1 MKNRNTVKLLGVSLL
16 SLIALFVPIAL
27 AVDFDFYAPDLISKE
42 SYRKISMDFRD
53 ASLKT
58 ILKVF
63 SEQAGLNFIAS
74 QVVQDRSITL
84 FLDNVPLQEAMDK
97 IMSANNLIYELEP
110 GSNVFIVKEW
120 GRPEVETITKVYNL
134 KYTRLA
140 SSTLQKAISAG
151 SAKGSAAGGGAAA
164 AGGGSAS
171 SGGAQAGAGGEGGG
185 ETGIESSIKGVMTS
199 YGKVMQDPRTNS
211 LIVTD
216 IPSQFELID
225 RVVALLDVPTPQ
237 VMIEVE
243 MLDVSKRTVDQMG
256 VKTTPGL
263 MSLTGSSV
271 PTKFPNFMWKG
282 QDLSGLATPSFTY
295 GTLSAAVFQAV
306 LDYLTTD
313 TKTKFLARPRILSL
327 SNETAEI
334 KITTNEAVGLKTTTQ
349 SAQGAST
356 QTQEAERY
364 ETGISLNVTPQVDPA
379 TGTVTMFIKPTVSQ
393 ARSGGTFGGTTFKD
407 PEVRSS
413 STTLMVK
420 DGETIVVGGLI
431 RTNEET
437 TISKMPIVGDIPIIG
452 ALFRHKNSTKE
463 ERELIVFITPR
474 IIGFDNAST
483 FAKND
488 ITSSGLMPYRE
499 QSSAVSRKEAVDNML
514 ERWDN

>member
-1 MKNRNTVKLLGVSLL
+1 MKNMNPVTAKLLAVSML
-16 SLIALFVPIAL
+16 SLIVLFVPIAL
-27 AVDFDFYAPDLISKE
+27 AADFDFYAPDLISKE

-74 QVVQDRSITL
+74 QAVQDRSITL
-84 FLDNVPLQEAMDK
+84 FLDNVPLQEAMNK
-97 IMSANNLIYELEP
+97 IMSANNLIYDLEP

-120 GRPEVETITKVYNL
+120 GRPDIETITKVYYL

-151 SAKGSAAGGGAAA
+151 STAASTS
-164 AGGGSAS
+164 GGSAS
-171 SGGAQAGAGGEGGG
+171 GAQASGGGSQEGAGEGS
-185 ETGIESSIKGVMTS
+185 TAGIESSIKGVMTS
-199 YGKVMQDPRTNS
+199 NGKVMQDARTNS

-225 RVVALLDVPTPQ
+225 RVIALLDVPTPQ

-256 VKTTPGL
+256 VKTSPNI
-263 MSLTGSSV
+263 MSLSGASRDTR
-271 PTKFPNFMWKG
+271 FPNFFAKG
-282 QDLSGLATPSFTY
+282 INLDAPTFTY
-295 GTLSAAVFQAV
+295 GTLSAAVFSAV

-313 TKTKFLARPRILSL
+313 SKTKFLARPRILSL

-334 KITTNEAVGLKTTTQ
+334 KITTQEAVGLKTTTQ
-349 SAQGAST
+349 SAEGAST
-356 QTQEAERY
+356 QTQEAERF
-364 ETGISLNVTPQVDPA
+364 ETGISLNVTPQVDAA

-393 ARSGGTFGGTTFKD
+393 AKTGGTFGSTTFKD
-407 PEVRSS
+407 PEIRSS

-431 RTNEET
+431 RTNDET
-437 TISKMPIVGDIPIIG
+437 TVNKMPIIGDIPIIG

-474 IIGFDNAST
+474 IIGFDNASS

-488 ITSSGLMPYRE
+488 VTSSGLMPYRE
-499 QSSAVSRKEAVDNML
+499 QSSPVSRKEAVDNML

>member
-1 MKNRNTVKLLGVSLL
+1 MKKINFVIAKLSGVSIL
-16 SLIALFVPIAL
+16 SLIVLFVPIAL

-74 QVVQDRSITL
+74 QAVQDRSITL

-97 IMSANNLIYELEP
+97 IMSANNLIYDLEP

-151 SAKGSAAGGGAAA
+151 SAGASAAGGGAAA
-164 AGGGSAS
+164 ASGGSGS
-171 SGGAQAGAGGEGGG
+171 G

-199 YGKVMQDPRTNS
+199 NGKVMQDPRTNS

-216 IPSQFELID
+216 IPSQFDLID

-243 MLDVSKRTVDQMG
+243 MLDVSKRTIDQMG
-256 VKTTPGL
+256 VKTSPGL
-263 MSLTGSSV
+263 MSLSGASRQTR
-271 PTKFPNFMWKG
+271 FPNFFAKG
-282 QDLSGLATPSFTY
+282 INLTAPTFTY

-349 SAQGAST
+349 SSQGSAT

-364 ETGISLNVTPQVDPA
+364 ETGISLNVTPQVDAA

-393 ARSGGTFGGTTFKD
+393 ARQGGTFGGTTFKD

-431 RTNEET
+431 RTNDET

-474 IIGFDNAST
+474 IIGFDNVST